1 MSVRYGGSPPVLEG
15 LSFGLDRGEV
25 CAMIGPNGAGKSTL
39 LRGILDIGP
48 VVEGF
53 VSVCG
58 MDSRALSRLE
68 RARLMSFLPQEYSH
82 VSRLTALE
90 TVLLGR
96 HPHRAAWEGDSSR
109 DLSIALE
116 AMTLAGVEHV
126 RGRAF
131 CELSGGERRL
141 VMLASAIAQQPSV
154 LLLDEPGSSL
164 DFRHQADLW
173 NLLHTLGTRGVTVLA
188 STHELNTA
196 LRFVDRVLVV
206 AEGRMAA
213 FGPPEE
219 VCTPELLGGVFGIPL
234 DVARSPCGGWS
245 VQLSAETGR

>member
-15 LSFGLDRGEV
+15 LTFGLDRGEV

-39 LRGILDIGP
+39 LRGMLDIGP
-48 VVEGF
+48 VVEGSI
-53 VSVCG
+53 SVCG
-58 MDSRALSRLE
+58 RDSRGLSRLE
-68 RARLMSFLPQEYSH
+68 RARLMSFLPQEYNHS
-82 VSRLTALE
+82 SRLTALE
-90 TVLLGR
+90 IVLLGR
-96 HPHRAAWEGDSSR
+96 HPHRAAWEGDSR
-109 DLSIALE
+109 EDLDTAVE
-116 AMTLAGVEHV
+116 AMVLAGVEHV

-173 NLLHTLGTRGVTVLA
+173 NLLHSLGSRGVTVLA

-196 LRFVDRVLVV
+196 LRFVDKVLVIS
-206 AEGRMAA
+206 AGGMAA
-213 FGPPEE
+213 FGAPDE
-219 VCTPELLGGVFGIPL
+219 VCTPELLGCVFGIPL
-234 DVARSPCGGWS
+234 DVARSPDGGWS
-245 VQLSAETGR
+245 VHPSVEAGR